1 MIGQGKDLSVMVLTE
16 DSGSDAYDTVQ
27 GLVREMLKL
36 LVPSVRMNRVDF
48 KPLADEGARRAMQ
61 ANYWKS
67 DKPLYE
73 QARRLLIR
81 SIITEL
87 LKPQGFV
94 LYHIDGDVPWSQQE
108 ASENVRKFLERMFP
122 PIEAGVR
129 SKLPSEVEMRM
140 KRLRL
145 LVPFYSIESWLYQ
158 NTVEARRL
166 CAEEGCGRCQSRLAE
181 WEAERASLDD
191 VLQPKTTL
199 CLQDRLNKQLA
210 GAGFPADE
218 VFKANASFARAVEGL
233 MDCNDL
239 TAALE
244 RTWATPSGSVT

>member
-1 MIGQGKDLSVMVLTE
+1 MVLTE

-48 KPLADEGARRAMQ
+48 KPLAEEGARRAMQ
-61 ANYWKS
+61 ANNWKS
-67 DKPLYE
+67 GKPLYE

-94 LYHIDGDVPWSQQE
+94 LYHIDGDVPWSRHDT
-108 ASENVRKFLERMFP
+108 SENVRKFLECMFP

-129 SKLPSEVEMRM
+129 SQRPLEVEMRM

-158 NTVEARRL
+158 HTVEARRL

-181 WEAERASLDD
+181 WEADRASLDD
-191 VLQPKTTL
+191 VLKPKTTTL
-199 CLQDRLNKQLA
+199 CLEGRFNKQLA

-218 VFKANASFARAVEGL
+218 VFKANASFARAVEEL